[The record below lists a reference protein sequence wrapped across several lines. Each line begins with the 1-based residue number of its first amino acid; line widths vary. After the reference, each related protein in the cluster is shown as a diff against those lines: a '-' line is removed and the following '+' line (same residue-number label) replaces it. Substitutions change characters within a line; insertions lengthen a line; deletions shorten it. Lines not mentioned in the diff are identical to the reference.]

1 MATTPHTS
9 NHNASPVWDVLSVA
23 PFAGNSKGCKLKHKI
38 RVPFR
43 AKHCY
48 HMGPLTR
55 ANDGTPNYDPD
66 GKLKCSD
73 AEECPAYPKIDFVL
87 GEPTVEF
94 LTAINVRTM
103 RRSRPH
109 TTIRSPA
116 SRSTTI
122 YITAHP
128 PARPRSAPTLDSSYF
143 LFLLGLAGKTA
154 GKTAASEGGKIGELG
169 LHSQR

>member
-66 GKLKCSD
+66 GKTQVLRCRGVPCLNKD
-73 AEECPAYPKIDFVL
+73 RFRPASP
-87 GEPTVEF
+87 
-94 LTAINVRTM
+94 
-103 RRSRPH
+103 RRSFSLR
-109 TTIRSPA
+109 
-116 SRSTTI
+116 
-122 YITAHP
+122 
-128 PARPRSAPTLDSSYF
+128 
-143 LFLLGLAGKTA
+143 
-154 GKTAASEGGKIGELG
+154 
-169 LHSQR
+169 